1 MRKHIFSFFLL
12 FCSTLAAQQSL
23 QSNSELRTAI
33 VNTDHSV
40 SINIFA
46 PMAQQIILNG
56 ELTANQPQP
65 MLRDTNGVWSYT
77 TSPLTSDLYLYWL
90 DIDGVRALDPGNSYV
105 IRDISFLYNYVIVED
120 KLGLY
125 GTQQVPHGTVE
136 STWYH
141 SNQTNTDRR
150 LTVYLPAGY
159 EQSRGKYP
167 VLYLLHGSGGD
178 EQAWIELGR
187 AAQILDNL
195 IAQGKAEPMIVVMPN
210 GNMSEDAAP
219 GCGVKGLVQPN
230 IPDAHRMD
238 GFFEECFPEIVRFV
252 DARYCTMRKANERA
266 IAGLSM
272 GGYHSYW
279 ISLNY
284 PDMFGYVGLFSAV
297 YHYGDDMPQAV
308 YQNETEKLAELRNN
322 KPLYRIYIGN
332 EDFLYTQNV
341 EQRQLLDS
349 LQFPYA
355 YTESAGGHQW
365 TNWRHYLADFVTCL
379 FHSL

>member
-1 MRKHIFSFFLL
+1 MKKHIFGLLLL
-12 FCSTLAAQQSL
+12 FCGSLSAQQSL
-23 QSNSELRTAI
+23 QSNGELQTAI
-33 VNTDHSV
+33 VNADHSV
-40 SINIFA
+40 SINVFA

-65 MLRDTNGVWSYT
+65 MVRDTDGIWSYT
-77 TSPLTSDLYLYWL
+77 TAPLISDLYLYWL

-120 KLGLY
+120 NSGLY
-125 GTQQVPHGTVE
+125 GTRSVPHGTVE
-136 STWYH
+136 SIWYH
-141 SNQTNTDRR
+141 SDKTNMERR
-150 LTVYLPAGY
+150 LTVYLPAEY

-187 AAQILDNL
+187 AVQILDNL

-219 GCGVKGLVQPN
+219 GYGIDGLVRPN
-230 IPDAHRMD
+230 IPEEHRMD
-238 GFFEECFPEIVRFV
+238 GFFEECFPEIVRFI
-252 DARYCTMRKANERA
+252 DTRYRTIRKADSRA

-279 ISLNY
+279 LSLNY
-284 PDMFGYVGLFSAV
+284 PDMFGAVGLFSAV
-297 YHYGDDMPQAV
+297 YHHGNMAQAI
-308 YQNETEKLAELRNN
+308 YQDELSKLSKLQNN

-332 EDFLYTQNV
+332 ADFLYIQNV
-341 EQRQLLDS
+341 EQRQRMDS
-349 LQFPYA
+349 LQFPYI

-365 TNWRHYLADFVTCL
+365 TNWRHYLSDFVTCL
-379 FHSL
+379 FK

>member
-1 MRKHIFSFFLL
+1 MRKYIFSFFLL
-12 FCSTLAAQQSL
+12 FCGTLAAQQSL

-159 EQSRGKYP
+159 EQSRGNIRSCICCMA
-167 VLYLLHGSGGD
+167 VG
-178 EQAWIELGR
+178 
-187 AAQILDNL
+187 
-195 IAQGKAEPMIVVMPN
+195 VMSRR
-210 GNMSEDAAP
+210 G
-219 GCGVKGLVQPN
+219 
-230 IPDAHRMD
+230 
-238 GFFEECFPEIVRFV
+238 
-252 DARYCTMRKANERA
+252 
-266 IAGLSM
+266 
-272 GGYHSYW
+272 
-279 ISLNY
+279 
-284 PDMFGYVGLFSAV
+284 
-297 YHYGDDMPQAV
+297 
-308 YQNETEKLAELRNN
+308 
-322 KPLYRIYIGN
+322 
-332 EDFLYTQNV
+332 
-341 EQRQLLDS
+341 
-349 LQFPYA
+349 
-355 YTESAGGHQW
+355 
-365 TNWRHYLADFVTCL
+365 
-379 FHSL
+379 

>member
-1 MRKHIFSFFLL
+1 
-12 FCSTLAAQQSL
+12 
-23 QSNSELRTAI
+23 
-33 VNTDHSV
+33 
-40 SINIFA
+40 
-46 PMAQQIILNG
+46 
-56 ELTANQPQP
+56 
-65 MLRDTNGVWSYT
+65 
-77 TSPLTSDLYLYWL
+77 
-90 DIDGVRALDPGNSYV
+90 
-105 IRDISFLYNYVIVED
+105 
-120 KLGLY
+120 
-125 GTQQVPHGTVE
+125 
-136 STWYH
+136 
-141 SNQTNTDRR
+141 
-150 LTVYLPAGY
+150 
-159 EQSRGKYP
+159 
-167 VLYLLHGSGGD
+167 
-178 EQAWIELGR
+178 
-187 AAQILDNL
+187 
-195 IAQGKAEPMIVVMPN
+195 
-210 GNMSEDAAP
+210 
-219 GCGVKGLVQPN
+219 
-230 IPDAHRMD
+230 
-238 GFFEECFPEIVRFV
+238 
-252 DARYCTMRKANERA
+252 MRKANERA

-332 EDFLYTQNV
+332 EDFLYTQYA

>member
-1 MRKHIFSFFLL
+1 MKKHIFGLLLL
-12 FCSTLAAQQSL
+12 FCGSLSAQQSL
-23 QSNSELRTAI
+23 QSNGELQTAI
-33 VNTDHSV
+33 VNADHSV
-40 SINIFA
+40 SINVFA

-65 MLRDTNGVWSYT
+65 MVRDTDGIWSYT
-77 TSPLTSDLYLYWL
+77 TAPLISDLYLYWL

-120 KLGLY
+120 NSGLY
-125 GTQQVPHGTVE
+125 GTRSVPHGTVE
-136 STWYH
+136 SIWYH
-141 SNQTNTDRR
+141 SDKTNMERR
-150 LTVYLPAGY
+150 LTVYLPAEY

-178 EQAWIELGR
+178 EQAWVELGR
-187 AAQILDNL
+187 AVQILDNL

-219 GCGVKGLVQPN
+219 GYGIDGLVRPD
-230 IPDAHRMD
+230 IPAEHRMD

-252 DARYCTMRKANERA
+252 DTRYRTIRKADSRA
-266 IAGLSM
+266 VAGLSM

-279 ISLNY
+279 LSLNY
-284 PDMFGYVGLFSAV
+284 PDMFGAVGLFSTV
-297 YHYGDDMPQAV
+297 YHHGDMAQAV
-308 YQNETEKLAELRNN
+308 YQDELGKLTKLQTN
-322 KPLYRIYIGN
+322 KPLYYRIYIGN
-332 EDFLYTQNV
+332 ADFLYMQNV

-349 LQFPYA
+349 LQFPYT

-365 TNWRHYLADFVTCL
+365 TNWRHYLADFVTHL
-379 FHSL
+379 FK